1 MGKGNGMRVRF
12 ASPPRTTKTQEKVP
26 PPPAHDEALDAIR
39 DAAAAARAA
48 PGAPDAV
55 ALQGLLRRLGR
66 VAVQVLEAEPEE
78 KTPPR
83 RAAAVATETVA
94 LDAADLA
101 AVRRANARAAAAATT
116 LGCREVSYPADLV
129 AFLRDRSAYECRSAA
144 AAAAG
149 KDRRNAQRA
158 VVRALTRHARR
169 PPSPERPRR
178 TRPAKS
184 VARDPPVAPR
194 APEAAA
200 DAAKPIP
207 SASDAAASASTP
219 AADEPVLPL
228 NAMER
233 DVLAVLDDTGEI
245 FMSHLPPSY
254 RRVHGKDLDYRALGF
269 ERLKLLV
276 ERLPGVSLQP
286 GQHGGIV
293 RRARCEED
301 LRSPDAGDDAQAT
314 LVAAAPAPAVS
325 SNADEKPTA
334 PDTVASPP
342 PPARPHRSVPTP
354 VLMGEIEA
362 DLGANLRP
370 ERPTPKRILQRDDA
384 PIDESADSA
393 VSGAGRTEALEIG
406 GIYAGICS
414 GLAPFGAFV
423 SLDRG
428 GVGLVHRS
436 NCRLDPAGAPILPA
450 KRDRLFVRVL
460 RIRDDGKLDF
470 STLGLDPKT
479 GAPTPD
485 AGATTTTAP
494 REVPAAAR
502 NAKPAVP
509 SLRAVEREVL
519 EVIDDCGGEILLAN
533 FIKSYK
539 RVHGKPLDYRA
550 LGFARLALLVERLPG
565 VCLRPGASGEILR
578 RANVSPPT
586 ASHKPR
592 RKPDSEPRSAAV
604 TPDASPDAARK
615 PRPSPPTIDSDYE
628 RRPAAARA
636 APPPPAAVPDF
647 VQIKKLHELLTC
659 GALTAE
665 EFAAL
670 KRKVIAA

>member
-39 DAAAAARAA
+39 DAAAAAAAHAA
-48 PGAPDAV
+48 PGAPVAV
-55 ALQGLLRRLGR
+55 ALQGLLRRLGGI
-66 VAVQVLEAEPEE
+66 AVHVLEAEPEE

-83 RAAAVATETVA
+83 RAAAVAAETVA

-101 AVRRANARAAAAATT
+101 AVRRANAPAAAAATT
-116 LGCREVSYPADLV
+116 LGCREGSYPADLV

-169 PPSPERPRR
+169 RPSPSPESPRR
-178 TRPAKS
+178 TRPAE
-184 VARDPPVAPR
+184 PLAPC
-194 APEAAA
+194 APKAAV
-200 DAAKPIP
+200 DAAVT
-207 SASDAAASASTP
+207 SASTP
-219 AADEPVLPL
+219 AADEPVSPMH
-228 NAMER
+228 AVER
-233 DVLAVLDDTGEI
+233 EILAVVDDRGGEVLL
-245 FMSHLPPSY
+245 SHLGTRY
-254 RRVHGKDLDYRALGF
+254 RQIHGKPLDYRVLGF
-269 ERLKLLV
+269 KKLVPLLKQ
-276 ERLPGVSLQP
+276 LPGVSLLR
-286 GQHGGIV
+286 GGIL
-293 RRARCEED
+293 RRARCEEE
-301 LRSPDAGDDAQAT
+301 LRSPEADGDAQAT
-314 LVAAAPAPAVS
+314 LAAAAPAPAVS
-325 SNADEKPTA
+325 SNADEKPPA
-334 PDTVASPP
+334 PDAVASPP

-362 DLGANLRP
+362 DLGATLRP
-370 ERPTPKRILQRDDA
+370 ERPTPTRILRRDASADGSADA
-384 PIDESADSA
+384 PVVE
-393 VSGAGRTEALEIG
+393 VG
-406 GIYAGICS
+406 GIYAGTCS
-414 GLAPFGAFV
+414 DKATFGAFV

-460 RIRDDGKLDF
+460 QIRDDGKIDF

-485 AGATTTTAP
+485 EGATTTTAP
-494 REVPAAAR
+494 REAPAPAAR
-502 NAKPAVP
+502 NAKTA
-509 SLRAVEREVL
+509 A
-519 EVIDDCGGEILLAN
+519 A
-533 FIKSYK
+533 
-539 RVHGKPLDYRA
+539 
-550 LGFARLALLVERLPG
+550 
-565 VCLRPGASGEILR
+565 
-578 RANVSPPT
+578 
-586 ASHKPR
+586 ASHDKPQQPAPRPMSEAR
-592 RKPDSEPRSAAV
+592 RKPDSAPRGTAAV

-615 PRPSPPTIDSDYE
+615 PRHSPPAIDSDYE

-636 APPPPAAVPDF
+636 PPPPTPAPAAVPDF
-647 VQIKKLHELLTC
+647 VQIKKLHELFAC

>member
-1 MGKGNGMRVRF
+1 MRVRF
-12 ASPPRTTKTQEKVP
+12 ASPPRTAKTQEKL
-26 PPPAHDEALDAIR
+26 PPALALRDAAIRDEALDTIR
-39 DAAAAARAA
+39 VAAAAARAA

-55 ALQGLLRRLGR
+55 ALQGLLRRLGGI
-66 VAVQVLEAEPEE
+66 AVHVLEVEPEE

-83 RAAAVATETVA
+83 RAAAVAVETVA

-169 PPSPERPRR
+169 PPSLSPERPRR
-178 TRPAKS
+178 TRPAEPG
-184 VARDPPVAPR
+184 VARDPPLAPR
-194 APEAAA
+194 APKAAA
-200 DAAKPIP
+200 DDASGT
-207 SASDAAASASTP
+207 SASDAAVSASKP
-219 AADEPVLPL
+219 AADEPVSPL

-233 DVLAVLDDTGEI
+233 DILEVLDDTGEI

-293 RRARCEED
+293 RRARCEEE
-301 LRSPDAGDDAQAT
+301 LRSPDADGDAQAAPA
-314 LVAAAPAPAVS
+314 AAAPAPAVS
-325 SNADEKPTA
+325 SNADEKSTA
-334 PDTVASPP
+334 PASVASPP

-362 DLGANLRP
+362 DLGATLRP
-370 ERPTPKRILQRDDA
+370 ERPTPKRILRRDDA
-384 PIDESADSA
+384 SADGSA
-393 VSGAGRTEALEIG
+393 DAPVVEVG
-406 GIYAGICS
+406 GFYAGTCS
-414 GLAPFGAFV
+414 DKATFGAFV
-423 SLDRG
+423 ELDSGGRG
-428 GVGLVHRS
+428 LLHRS
-436 NCRLDPAGAPILPA
+436 NCRLDAAGAPILPA

-460 RIRDDGKLDF
+460 RIKDDGKIDF
-470 STLGLDPKT
+470 STLGHDPKT
-479 GAPTPD
+479 GAPAQDT
-485 AGATTTTAP
+485 GATTTTAP
-494 REVPAAAR
+494 REAVAAAAR
-502 NAKPAVP
+502 NAKTA
-509 SLRAVEREVL
+509 A
-519 EVIDDCGGEILLAN
+519 
-533 FIKSYK
+533 
-539 RVHGKPLDYRA
+539 
-550 LGFARLALLVERLPG
+550 
-565 VCLRPGASGEILR
+565 
-578 RANVSPPT
+578 T
-586 ASHKPR
+586 ASEDEPQRPAPARRPTSEAR
-592 RKPDSEPRSAAV
+592 RKPDSAPRGAPAV

-615 PRPSPPTIDSDYE
+615 PRPSPPAIDSDYE
-628 RRPAAARA
+628 RRPAAVR
-636 APPPPAAVPDF
+636 PPPTPPPAAVPDF

>member
-1 MGKGNGMRVRF
+1 MRVRF
-12 ASPPRTTKTQEKVP
+12 ASPPRTAKTQENVP
-26 PPPAHDEALDAIR
+26 PPPALISEKEALDAIR

-55 ALQGLLRRLGR
+55 ALQGLLRRLGG

-83 RAAAVATETVA
+83 RAAVAAETVA

-178 TRPAKS
+178 TRPAEPG
-184 VARDPPVAPR
+184 VTRDPPVAPR
-194 APEAAA
+194 APEAATD
-200 DAAKPIP
+200 DASGT

-219 AADEPVLPL
+219 AADGPVSPL

-233 DVLAVLDDTGEI
+233 DILVVLDDTGEI

-293 RRARCEED
+293 RRARCEEE
-301 LRSPDAGDDAQAT
+301 LRSPDADGDAQAT
-314 LVAAAPAPAVS
+314 PAAAAPAPAVS
-325 SNADEKPTA
+325 SDADEKPTA
-334 PDTVASPP
+334 PAAVASPP
-342 PPARPHRSVPTP
+342 PSARPHRSVPTP

-362 DLGANLRP
+362 DLGAPR
-370 ERPTPKRILQRDDA
+370 ERPTPTRILRRDDA
-384 PIDESADSA
+384 SADASA
-393 VSGAGRTEALEIG
+393 DGPLVEIG
-406 GIYAGICS
+406 GIYAGTCS
-414 GLAPFGAFV
+414 DKATFGAFV

-428 GVGLVHRS
+428 GVGLLHRS
-436 NCRLDPAGAPILPA
+436 NCRLDAAGAQILPA

-460 RIRDDGKLDF
+460 RIRDDGKIDF

-485 AGATTTTAP
+485 EGATTTTAP
-494 REVPAAAR
+494 REAPTVAAR
-502 NAKPAVP
+502 NAKTVAMASEDEPQRPAP
-509 SLRAVEREVL
+509 
-519 EVIDDCGGEILLAN
+519 
-533 FIKSYK
+533 
-539 RVHGKPLDYRA
+539 
-550 LGFARLALLVERLPG
+550 AR
-565 VCLRPGASGEILR
+565 RPASE
-578 RANVSPPT
+578 A
-586 ASHKPR
+586 R

-636 APPPPAAVPDF
+636 PPTPAPAAVPDF

>member
-12 ASPPRTTKTQEKVP
+12 ASPPRPAKTQEKMP

-55 ALQGLLRRLGR
+55 ALQGLLRRLGG

-83 RAAAVATETVA
+83 RAAAVAVETVA

-169 PPSPERPRR
+169 PPSPSPERPRR
-178 TRPAKS
+178 TRPAEPG
-184 VARDPPVAPR
+184 VTRDPPVAPR
-194 APEAAA
+194 APEAATD
-200 DAAKPIP
+200 DASGT

-219 AADEPVLPL
+219 AADGPVSPL

-233 DVLAVLDDTGEI
+233 DILVVLDDTGEI

-293 RRARCEED
+293 RRARCEEE
-301 LRSPDAGDDAQAT
+301 LRSPDADGDAQAT
-314 LVAAAPAPAVS
+314 PAAAAPAPAVS
-325 SNADEKPTA
+325 SDVDEKPTA
-334 PDTVASPP
+334 PAAVASPP
-342 PPARPHRSVPTP
+342 PSVRPHRSVPTP

-362 DLGANLRP
+362 DLGAPR
-370 ERPTPKRILQRDDA
+370 ERPTPTRILRRDDA
-384 PIDESADSA
+384 SADASA
-393 VSGAGRTEALEIG
+393 DGPLVEIG
-406 GIYAGICS
+406 GIYAGTCS
-414 GLAPFGAFV
+414 DKATFGAFV

-428 GVGLVHRS
+428 GVGLLHRS
-436 NCRLDPAGAPILPA
+436 NCRLDAAGAQILPA

-460 RIRDDGKLDF
+460 RIRDDGKIDF

-485 AGATTTTAP
+485 EGATTTTAP
-494 REVPAAAR
+494 REAPTAAAR
-502 NAKPAVP
+502 NAKTVAVVSEDKPQRPAP
-509 SLRAVEREVL
+509 A
-519 EVIDDCGGEILLAN
+519 
-533 FIKSYK
+533 
-539 RVHGKPLDYRA
+539 
-550 LGFARLALLVERLPG
+550 
-565 VCLRPGASGEILR
+565 
-578 RANVSPPT
+578 
-586 ASHKPR
+586 R
-592 RKPDSEPRSAAV
+592 RKPDSAPRGAPAV

-628 RRPAAARA
+628 RRPAARGSPL
-636 APPPPAAVPDF
+636 PPAVPDF

>member
-1 MGKGNGMRVRF
+1 MRVRF
-12 ASPPRTTKTQEKVP
+12 ASPPRTAKTQEKVP

-39 DAAAAARAA
+39 DAAAAAARAA

-55 ALQGLLRRLGR
+55 ALQGLLRRLGG
-66 VAVQVLEAEPEE
+66 VAVQVLVAEPEE
-78 KTPPR
+78 KTPPC
-83 RAAAVATETVA
+83 RAAAVAVETVA
-94 LDAADLA
+94 HDAADLA
-101 AVRRANARAAAAATT
+101 AVRRANARAAVAATT

-293 RRARCEED
+293 RRARCEEE
-301 LRSPDAGDDAQAT
+301 LRSPDADGDAQAAPA
-314 LVAAAPAPAVS
+314 AAAPAPAVS
-325 SNADEKPTA
+325 SNADEKSTA
-334 PDTVASPP
+334 PASVASPP

-362 DLGANLRP
+362 DLGATLRP
-370 ERPTPKRILQRDDA
+370 ERPTPKRILRRDDA
-384 PIDESADSA
+384 SADGSA
-393 VSGAGRTEALEIG
+393 DAPVVEVG
-406 GIYAGICS
+406 GFYAGTCS
-414 GLAPFGAFV
+414 DKATFGAFV
-423 SLDRG
+423 ELDSGGRG
-428 GVGLVHRS
+428 LLHRS
-436 NCRLDPAGAPILPA
+436 NCRLDAAGAPILPA

-460 RIRDDGKLDF
+460 RIKDDGKIDF
-470 STLGLDPKT
+470 STLGHDPKT
-479 GAPTPD
+479 GAPAQDT
-485 AGATTTTAP
+485 GATTTTAP
-494 REVPAAAR
+494 REAVAAAAR
-502 NAKPAVP
+502 NAKTA
-509 SLRAVEREVL
+509 A
-519 EVIDDCGGEILLAN
+519 
-533 FIKSYK
+533 
-539 RVHGKPLDYRA
+539 
-550 LGFARLALLVERLPG
+550 
-565 VCLRPGASGEILR
+565 
-578 RANVSPPT
+578 T
-586 ASHKPR
+586 ASEDEPQRPAPARRPTSEAR
-592 RKPDSEPRSAAV
+592 RKPDSAPRGAPAV

-636 APPPPAAVPDF
+636 PPTPAPAAVPDF

>member
-1 MGKGNGMRVRF
+1 MACAC
-12 ASPPRTTKTQEKVP
+12 ASPARRARRRPKKSNRCRRRTTRPSAPSETP
-26 PPPAHDEALDAIR
+26 RPR
-39 DAAAAARAA
+39 RARR

-144 AAAAG
+144 AASAG

-169 PPSPERPRR
+169 PPSPSPERPRR

-184 VARDPPVAPR
+184 VAGPARRARARRRTTPV
-194 APEAAA
+194 
-200 DAAKPIP
+200 DA
-207 SASDAAASASTP
+207 DAAASASTP
-219 AADEPVLPL
+219 AADEPVSPL

-233 DVLAVLDDTGEI
+233 DILTVLDDRGGEI
-245 FMSHLPPSY
+245 FISHLGTGY
-254 RRVHGKDLDYRALGF
+254 RQIHGKPLDYRALGF
-269 ERLKLLV
+269 SDTQAARRTPPR
-276 ERLPGVSLQP
+276 RLPATCQLGATLGPSVA
-286 GQHGGIV
+286 
-293 RRARCEED
+293 ARCVTT
-301 LRSPDAGDDAQAT
+301 RKRC
-314 LVAAAPAPAVS
+314 AAAPAPAVS

-342 PPARPHRSVPTP
+342 PPARPHRPCRRRCSWARSRRTSAPRCGPSVRRRR
-354 VLMGEIEA
+354 GYFSA
-362 DLGANLRP
+362 
-370 ERPTPKRILQRDDA
+370 DDA

-393 VSGAGRTEALEIG
+393 VSGRRRF
-406 GIYAGICS
+406 S
-414 GLAPFGAFV
+414 GDWRHLRGHLLGQSHVRRFV
-423 SLDRG
+423 ELDRG
-428 GVGLVHRS
+428 GVGLLHPS
-436 NCRLDPAGAPILPA
+436 KCRLAAAGAPILPA

-494 REVPAAAR
+494 REAPAAAR
-502 NAKPAVP
+502 NAKPAAP
-509 SLRAVEREVL
+509 SLRAVERRSP
-519 EVIDDCGGEILLAN
+519 GGHRRLRRRD
-533 FIKSYK
+533 FIAKLYQK
-539 RVHGKPLDYRA
+539 LQTGPPQA
-550 LGFARLALLVERLPG
+550 PRLPG
-565 VCLRPGASGEILR
+565 TGLRAARAAR
-578 RANVSPPT
+578 RTPPRRLPPT
-586 ASHKPR
+586 RGLGRDPAARERGTADGVRGQAATAGAGGGATQAWLGAAGTP
-592 RKPDSEPRSAAV
+592 AV

-636 APPPPAAVPDF
+636 LPPPAPRRCRTSF
-647 VQIKKLHELLTC
+647 RSRSSTELLTC